1 MKTLADLL
9 SPDVLD
15 SLKGLTHDEATKVII
30 DTVGE
35 EAYADFLSGLND
47 DEVDKIMSLATE
59 GAVIDGDDTL
69 NSKKNDDI
77 VEEEQKEDAPTDTTV
92 TEDVSEPAD
101 DGASATDE
109 TTADNSAN
117 EDVVDEA
124 PTDDVV
130 VDTTVD
136 SASDSVIDTAYVE
149 GLEAR
154 VKELE
159 GLLHDSAVNTA
170 IELEATKQ
178 GCIDVDDI
186 KKFLD
191 TASIEVVDGKAN
203 GVAEL
208 IAELKKTK
216 KYLFNSNSSV
226 GTQGFNPAKPTDAL
240 DGVSARFYELNPGL
254 R

>member
-35 EAYADFLSGLND
+35 KAYADFLSGLND

-69 NSKKNDDI
+69 NSEKNDDI
-77 VEEEQKEDAPTDTTV
+77 VADEQKEGEPADTTV
-92 TEDVSEPAD
+92 TEDVSEPTE
-101 DGASATDE
+101 DGASATDD

-117 EDVVDEA
+117 EDVVDA
-124 PTDDVV
+124 VPADDVGT
-130 VDTTVD
+130 DTD
-136 SASDSVIDTAYVE
+136 EGASDSTIDAAYVE

-159 GLLHDSAVNTA
+159 DLLHTTIVDNA
-170 IELEATKQ
+170 IELEASRQ
-178 GCIDVDDI
+178 GCIDVSDI
-186 KKFLD
+186 KKFID
-191 TASIEVVDGKAN
+191 TSTVEVIDNKAN
-203 GVAEL
+203 VADL
-208 IAELKKTK
+208 VAELKKTK
-216 KYLFNSNSSV
+216 KYLFNSNVSG
-226 GTQGFNPAKPTDAL
+226 GTQGFNPAKPTEAL
-240 DGVSARFYELNPGL
+240 DGVSAKFYELNPGL